1 VLQHL
6 EPAFETPPEEFSLYL
21 VRALTHAAIGRWHEA
36 RRDLLDGKRRYR
48 GGAWPPTEGNYA
60 EWCRDAGGPP
70 VKFLDATIVI
80 LWNLPTPADLR
91 IRLQDEL
98 IKGLTGPDDSLRRG
112 ISPDELRSM
121 TGWGHYR
128 LARFWADKDDRS
140 NVLKHTRLALAFRL
154 PNLGVDTFK
163 DDPVIQ
169 AWNNEADFA
178 SLYAEFAKP

>member
-1 VLQHL
+1 M
-6 EPAFETPPEEFSLYL
+6 
-21 VRALTHAAIGRWHEA
+21 
-36 RRDLLDGKRRYR
+36 
-48 GGAWPPTEGNYA
+48 
-60 EWCRDAGGPP
+60 
-70 VKFLDATIVI
+70 
-80 LWNLPTPADLR
+80 
-91 IRLQDEL
+91 

-112 ISPDELRSM
+112 IPLAEVRSM

-169 AWNNEADFA
+169 AWNNEADFS